1 MKNYPLILFTL
12 LTLLLGACS
21 VSQPA
26 TPSAAPGVP
35 AILATTSFLAD
46 LAQNVAGD
54 RLQVQTLI
62 PLGMDPHEYEP
73 TPQDVARLSNSQ
85 VLIVN
90 GIGYE
95 FWLQKTLDGVG
106 GSRQIITA
114 TAGMT
119 PLSDPSGTEAA
130 GDPHMWLDVS
140 KTVKYVENIR
150 DGLTLADPAGKDAYA
165 QNANAYIV
173 KLNQLDQWIKDQ
185 VSQIPADKRL
195 LVTNHDALGYFSKAY
210 GFTVVGTVIP
220 SVTTDASP
228 SAQQMTDL
236 IQLIKS
242 SGAPAIFVETGVN
255 TQLADQ
261 IGLETHIKVVTDLY
275 LETLSAANGPA
286 PDYIDM
292 MKYDVTQIVDSLK

>member
-150 DGLTLADPAGKDAYA
+150 DGLTLADPAGKDVYA
-165 QNANAYIV
+165 QNANAYIA
-173 KLNQLDQWIKDQ
+173 KLSQLDQWIKDQ

-210 GFTVVGTVIP
+210 GFTVVGAVIP

-228 SAQQMTDL
+228 SAQQMANL

-275 LETLSAANGPA
+275 LETLSEANGPA

>member
-54 RLQVQTLI
+54 RLQVQILI